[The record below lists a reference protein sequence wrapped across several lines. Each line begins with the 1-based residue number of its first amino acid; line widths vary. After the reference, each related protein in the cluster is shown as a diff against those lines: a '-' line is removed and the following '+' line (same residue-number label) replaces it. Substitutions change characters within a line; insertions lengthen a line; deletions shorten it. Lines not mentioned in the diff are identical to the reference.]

1 MHVVEIGCPS
11 RESACR
17 RSGPAQGREALF
29 SGRIFQK
36 ISLSAPNSHPATG
49 ASLDNLLF
57 TNTPYLT
64 PHTFKMR
71 VVLVSGGVI
80 SGVGKGR
87 FSVSC
92 GLGFERWTLALAG
105 L

>member
-1 MHVVEIGCPS
+1 MSPRVAGVGPPKA
-11 RESACR
+11 REGGAFLR
-17 RSGPAQGREALF
+17 AELL
-29 SGRIFQK
+29 K
-36 ISLSAPNSHPATG
+36 ISLSAPNPHPATG
-49 ASLDNLLF
+49 ASLDNFLF

-87 FSVSC
+87 FSVSR
-92 GLGFERWTLALAG
+92 GLGFECWTLALAG
-105 L
+105 S